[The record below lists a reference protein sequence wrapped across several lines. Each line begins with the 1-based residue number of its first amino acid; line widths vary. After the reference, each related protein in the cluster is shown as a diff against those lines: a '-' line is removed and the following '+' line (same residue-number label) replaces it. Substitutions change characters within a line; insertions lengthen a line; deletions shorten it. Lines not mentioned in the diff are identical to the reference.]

1 MKKVLFF
8 AMALFTVALTAK
20 AEAVT
25 ESCGTTVTITA
36 TPNTGYHFVK
46 WSDGDSH
53 DTRVIDVLEN
63 TSYIAYFAPNKYWIT
78 FLNDDNTEFDR
89 KEWEYGTTPTCGTP
103 TPKKRNDVG
112 YTYTFKGWNPV
123 VVPVSGEATYKAEF
137 DSLRR
142 SYEIVFANYDG
153 TILQKSDWLYL
164 ETPEYTGAAPVKPMN
179 DSIVFTWNGGW
190 EPTVIPVA
198 GPQTYKAHFDE
209 SVREY
214 FVTLDVEG
222 LGTATYSGAP
232 EKVAYGT
239 TITLTASTTDSCTE
253 FDCWSDGN
261 INAVREITVK
271 GDINLVAKFKTK
283 QFTITVT
290 SDNVEQG
297 TVTVTP

>member
-1 MKKVLFF
+1 MKKFLFF

-78 FLNDDNTEFDR
+78 FLDDDNTEIQR
-89 KEWEYGTTPTCGTP
+89 TQWEYGTTPTCPAP
-103 TPKKRNDVG
+103 TKTEDAQ
-112 YTYTFKGWNPV
+112 YTYTFKGWNPAV
-123 VVPVSGEATYKAEF
+123 APVTGDATYVATYN
-137 DSLRR
+137 SHIR
-142 SYEIVFANYDG
+142 SYEIVFVNYDG
-153 TILQKSDWLYL
+153 TILQTSEWEYGDV
-164 ETPEYTGAAPVKPMN
+164 PEYNAEDPIKPMN
-179 DSIVFTWNGGW
+179 DSTVFTWMGGW
-190 EPTVIPVA
+190 EPMVVPVT
-198 GPQTYKAHFDE
+198 GPQTYKAHFVE

-222 LGTATYSGAP
+222 LGTATYSGSP
-232 EKVAYGT
+232 KKVAYGT

-261 INAVREITVK
+261 TNPVREITVK